1 MCRNFRALVWEH
13 WVKEYLSLKG
23 MQEVFLFHYIVFY
36 FLSKNTHSEGLA
48 TMAVQNKLKEY
59 HCAMFSL
66 SGFQQVI
73 QLANACLVF

>member
-1 MCRNFRALVWEH
+1 
-13 WVKEYLSLKG
+13 

-73 QLANACLVF
+73 QLANAVWFSKSIFVGSVSNLLVRIKAVDIV